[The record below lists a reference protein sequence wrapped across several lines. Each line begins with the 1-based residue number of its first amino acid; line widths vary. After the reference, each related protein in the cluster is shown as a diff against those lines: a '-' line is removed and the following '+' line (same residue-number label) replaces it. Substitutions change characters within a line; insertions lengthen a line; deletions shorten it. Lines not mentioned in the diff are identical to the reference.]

1 MMVVQRTNVHKPH
14 NTRLYEEPCQP

>member
-1 MMVVQRTNVHKPH
+1 MVVQRTNVHKPH